1 MKKETEAIKMK
12 LVELK
17 GSEKQIKW
25 ANDIRKNMIDRFEQD
40 TKLVDKY
47 LQMADDSNANQQ
59 ELEKLQSEIDD
70 QGMYSD
76 GLNAIS
82 WKVTPIK
89 AEDICDEQAFNDEEE
104 QAVNFYSDARYSSQE
119 EARKDLEEV
128 KADYLKAGGQKVW
141 DLCEKYYDDSD
152 KYGMDSE
159 QADKALKEWQKEA
172 EKVRLTYIK
181 ARWNEKLAN
190 EESSSWYIDNRMKEF

>member
-1 MKKETEAIKMK
+1 MK

-17 GSEKQIKW
+17 GSKKQIKW
-25 ANDIRKNMIDRFEQD
+25 ANDIRKNMIDRLEQD

-47 LQMADDSNANQQ
+47 LQMADDPNTDQQ

-104 QAVNFYSDARYSSQE
+104 QAISFYSDAGYSSQE
-119 EARKDLEEV
+119 EARKDLEKV

-141 DLCEKYYDDSD
+141 DLCEKYYGVSD
-152 KYGMDSE
+152 KYGIGSE
-159 QADKALKEWQKEA
+159 QAEKALREWQKEA

-181 ARWNEKLAN
+181 NRWNEKLIN
-190 EESSSWYIDNRMKEF
+190 EESSSWYINNRMKEF

>member
-1 MKKETEAIKMK
+1 MK

-17 GSEKQIKW
+17 GSKKQIKW
-25 ANDIRKNMIDRFEQD
+25 ANDIRKNMIDRLEQD

-47 LQMADDSNANQQ
+47 LQMADDSNTDQQ

-82 WKVTPIK
+82 WKVTSIK
-89 AEDICDEQAFNDEEE
+89 AEDICDEQAFNDTEE
-104 QAVNFYSDARYSSQE
+104 QALSFYPDARYSSKE
-119 EARKDLEEV
+119 EARKDLE
-128 KADYLKAGGQKVW
+128 KSKSDYLKAGGQKVW

-152 KYGMDSE
+152 KYGMGSE
-159 QADKALKEWQKEA
+159 QAEKAFKEWQKEA

-181 ARWNEKLAN
+181 DRWNEKLTN
-190 EESSSWYIDNRMKEF
+190 EESSSWYINNRMKEF

>member
-1 MKKETEAIKMK
+1 MK

-25 ANDIRKNMIDRFEQD
+25 ADDIRKNMISRLEQD

-47 LQMADDSNANQQ
+47 LQMADDSNADQQ

-89 AEDICDEQAFNDEEE
+89 AEDICDKRVFNDEEQ
-104 QAVNFYSDARYSSQE
+104 QAISFYSDARYSSQE
-119 EARKDLEEV
+119 EARKDFEEV

-141 DLCEKYYDDSD
+141 DLGEKYYDDSD
-152 KYGMDSE
+152 KYGMSSE
-159 QADKALKEWQKEA
+159 QADKAFKEWQKEA
-172 EKVRLTYIK
+172 EKVRLAYIK
-181 ARWNEKLAN
+181 ARWNKKLAN

>member
-1 MKKETEAIKMK
+1 MK

-17 GSEKQIKW
+17 GSKKQIKW
-25 ANDIRKNMIDRFEQD
+25 ANDIRKNMIDRLEQD

-47 LQMADDSNANQQ
+47 LQMADDPNTDQQ

-76 GLNAIS
+76 GLKAIS

-104 QAVNFYSDARYSSQE
+104 QAISFYSNSGYSSQE
-119 EARKDLEEV
+119 EARKDLEKV

-141 DLCEKYYDDSD
+141 DLGEKYYDVSD
-152 KYGMDSE
+152 KYGIGSE
-159 QADKALKEWQKEA
+159 QAEKAFKEWQKEA

-181 ARWNEKLAN
+181 NRWNEKLTN
-190 EESSSWYIDNRMKEF
+190 EESASWYINNRMKEF